1 MQFWINEFYANA
13 KIAFEDNPQLI
24 ETIGK
29 SIRS

>member
-13 KIAFEDNPQLI
+13 KIALKDNPQLI